1 MDPSIHIDPD
11 NNQVLQAAQIAL
23 FKKQSNQEAAQ
34 ALTLLDAPVQQAE
47 ALTNANMSIS
57 AEAPRE
63 LPLNS
68 TFDIEV

>member
-34 ALTLLDAPVQQAE
+34 ALTLLDATK
-47 ALTNANMSIS
+47 L
-57 AEAPRE
+57 
-63 LPLNS
+63 LP
-68 TFDIEV
+68 TQI